1 MSVTSTQEEEEAA
14 VEAVVE
20 AVEEGEVE
28 GWVFLA
34 ATTVRFSC

>member
-1 MSVTSTQEEEEAA
+1 MSATSTQEEEEEE
-14 VEAVVE
+14 EAVE